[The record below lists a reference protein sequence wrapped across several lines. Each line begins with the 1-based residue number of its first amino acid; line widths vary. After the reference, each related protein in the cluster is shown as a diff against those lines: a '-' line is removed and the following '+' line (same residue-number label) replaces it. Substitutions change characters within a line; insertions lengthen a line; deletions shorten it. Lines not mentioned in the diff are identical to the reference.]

1 MHLIY
6 LFDGG
11 LGNSGVKDACAVAPD
26 FWTMSEEVGTSV
38 GGNLAFSQTLATNGH
53 DVMFTV
59 A

>member
-26 FWTMSEEVGTSV
+26 LS
-38 GGNLAFSQTLATNGH
+38 LFSKLNR
-53 DVMFTV
+53 VLIE
-59 A
+59 